1 MTYKYIFFSASVLV
15 ITLILFVTKAFSL
28 TAEEVLNDIKNIP
41 SVKIIVPNTELQD
54 KKKVETKNFEQIK
67 TVQVFVLPNNKEEIN
82 DLFVKWK
89 KSGVNTIIV
98 RVFHNEG
105 DRYHY
110 GIKSS
115 LKEGVYFKTKEAPL
129 IYDILEDIIPTA
141 KRHGLKVFAWMTT
154 RYADYDNNDLDRIK
168 SFSFSEKRV
177 LKTKGLNIF
186 APSVQQYLYKLF
198 QDLASYP
205 VDGILLQDDLFLR
218 HNEGFN
224 SSTVAFYKAET
235 EKIAKPELF
244 FIKNGKNISYTD
256 EFWVW
261 RRWKS
266 KKIADFVSALN
277 KNIKS
282 VNPNIKLIV
291 NLTYEALSNPK
302 GALAW
307 LAHDLQALKDSVDYF
322 SLMAYHRQIM
332 EELNLDFPNVQNY
345 LANMV
350 NQCLATIPDS
360 PQRFIFKLQVKDW
373 NTNQPIDEQE
383 IRAVIT
389 SSKGLDSLS
398 VAVVPYPPD
407 LSSSLLKE
415 IFGKNRFAD
424 KK

>member
-1 MTYKYIFFSASVLV
+1 MTYKYTFFSGSVLV
-15 ITLILFVTKAFSL
+15 LMLILFVTKAYSL
-28 TAEEVLNDIKNIP
+28 TPEEVLNDIKNIP
-41 SVKIIVPNTELQD
+41 SVKITSLNSEPQD
-54 KKKVETKNFEQIK
+54 KEKIERHFEQIK
-67 TVQVFVLPNNKEEIN
+67 TVQIFVLPNNKQEIN
-82 DLFVKWK
+82 DLFLKWE

-141 KRHGLKVFAWMTT
+141 KKHGLKVIAWMTT
-154 RYADYDNNDLDRIK
+154 RYADYGNNYLERLK
-168 SFSFSEKRV
+168 SYSFSEKRI
-177 LKTKGLNIF
+177 LEAKGLNIF
-186 APSVQQYLYKLF
+186 ANSVQLHINKLF

-205 VDGILLQDDLFLR
+205 IDGIMLQDDLFLR

-224 SSTVAFYKAET
+224 SSTVALYKAET
-235 EKIAKPELF
+235 WKIAKPELF
-244 FIKNGKNISYTD
+244 FIKNGKHISYTD
-256 EFWVW
+256 EFWLW

-266 KKIADFVSALN
+266 KKIADFVSSLN
-277 KNIKS
+277 RNVKS
-282 VNPNIKLIV
+282 VNPNVKLIV

-322 SLMAYHRQIM
+322 SLMVYHRQIM
-332 EELNLDFPNVQNY
+332 EELNLDLSAVQNY
-345 LANMV
+345 LSNMI
-350 NQCLATIPDS
+350 NKCLATIPDS

-383 IRAVIT
+383 IRAIIA
-389 SSKGLDSLS
+389 SSQGLDSLS
-398 VAVVPYPPD
+398 VAVVPYPPEI
-407 LSSSLLKE
+407 SSSLLKE
-415 IFGKNRFAD
+415 IFGKNRFAN
-424 KK
+424 K